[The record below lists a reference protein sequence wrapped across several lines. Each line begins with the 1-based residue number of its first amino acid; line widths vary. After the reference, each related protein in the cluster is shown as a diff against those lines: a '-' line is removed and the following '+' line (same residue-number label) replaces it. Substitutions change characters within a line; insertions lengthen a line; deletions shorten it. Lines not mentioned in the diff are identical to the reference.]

1 MSQVFPIEMA
11 DGTGYV
17 LTKEIAS
24 ILPHQ
29 RKKDWS
35 VLFTDAFPDGVD
47 IKGAPDE
54 LAAKWEAYLLVA
66 DMSADEVEAL
76 CEDS

>member
-1 MSQVFPIEMA
+1 MSQVFPIEMT

-17 LTKEIAS
+17 LTKEISS
-24 ILPHQ
+24 IMPHQ

-35 VLFTDAFPDGVD
+35 VLFTDAIPDGLD

-54 LAAKWEAYLLVA
+54 LAAKWEAYLAVA
-66 DMSADEVEAL
+66 DLTAEDL
-76 CEDS
+76 CED